1 MSVRT
6 HNISLNYRAASDE
19 EIALLLVLAG
29 NNFVDHGV
37 PETLWHVVE
46 EVKRHR
52 ADARARWQLPPLSGA
67 VLSIGRMNTSLERVI
82 SRGAEAPAA
91 IEDMQHMIREV
102 VHLREQLTRAQGLAT
117 KERDLRIQAQES
129 CQRFAAEVE
138 VLREALVKQPGRVA
152 PVDKR
157 SARWIEAEA
166 RISEAVDKGQDPNPA
181 DMAIVLEEKTREET
195 PA

>member
-1 MSVRT
+1 MSFL
-6 HNISLNYRAASDE
+6 SYRAVSDE
-19 EIALLLVLAG
+19 EITTLLVLAG
-29 NNFVDHGV
+29 NNFADHGV

-46 EVKRHR
+46 EVRRHR

-67 VLSIGRMNTSLERVI
+67 VLSIGRMSASLERVI

-91 IEDMQHMIREV
+91 IEDMQHVIREV

-129 CQRFAAEVE
+129 YQRIAVEVE
-138 VLREALVKQPGRVA
+138 VLRDALAKQPGRVA
-152 PVDKR
+152 PMAPVDRR

-166 RISEAVDKGQDPNPA
+166 RISEAVDKGRDPNPA

-195 PA
+195 QA